1 MGKINTGSGC
11 WSWIKQDHED
21 LRLSFGYFSD
31 THTGTEIYTAMA
43 HKNALNK
50 ICHINLAI
58 YMFVFGGECAAC
70 SSPKNVIYRP
80 NALESK

>member
-21 LRLSFGYFSD
+21 LRQSFGYSSD
-31 THTGTEIYTAMA
+31 TLPGTQIHTNWA

-58 YMFVFGGECAAC
+58 YLFAFVYGCAVC
-70 SSPKNVIYRP
+70 SSPKM
-80 NALESK
+80 